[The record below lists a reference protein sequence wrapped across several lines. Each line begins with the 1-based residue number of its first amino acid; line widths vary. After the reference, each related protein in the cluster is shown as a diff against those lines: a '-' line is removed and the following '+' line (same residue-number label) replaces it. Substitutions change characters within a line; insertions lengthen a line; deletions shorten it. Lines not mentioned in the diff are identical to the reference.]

1 MQSIYR
7 TTMGTPPADGRAPE
21 NGEGRAALA
30 ATPAPTGPSLQPSDG
45 IAEGEGRM
53 ASLLPRSCDSDP
65 SHRRSLFRR

>member
-21 NGEGRAALA
+21 IGEGRAALA
-30 ATPAPTGPSLQPSDG
+30 AAPVPTGPSLQPSGG
-45 IAEGEGRM
+45 IAEGEERM
-53 ASLLPRSCDSDP
+53 ASLLPRLRDSDP